1 MAKLRA
7 DKKNYKKAFTTHAD
21 AYDKW
26 NIGSPYSQ
34 RLLLCYC
41 VECGLKCLIMQDNN
55 IHKISQADDE
65 TVKIL
70 GSHDFKVLLKKV
82 NQAGNYTFK
91 SFPTEYND
99 TVGTSDYHQLCR
111 YSIAPANKQITYLT
125 EFDSTLVQIKDW
137 LKEVV

>member
-1 MAKLRA
+1 
-7 DKKNYKKAFTTHAD
+7 
-21 AYDKW
+21 
-26 NIGSPYSQ
+26 
-34 RLLLCYC
+34 
-41 VECGLKCLIMQDNN
+41 MQDNN

-65 TVKIL
+65 TVKVL